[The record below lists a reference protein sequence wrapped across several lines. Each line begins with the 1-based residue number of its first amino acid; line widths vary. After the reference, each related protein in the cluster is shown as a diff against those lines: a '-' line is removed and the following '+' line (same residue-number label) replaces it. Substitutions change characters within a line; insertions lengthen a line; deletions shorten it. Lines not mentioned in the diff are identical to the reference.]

1 MTGRPGPGATHGGRR
16 LRRTI
21 TLSRLLL
28 QVLYIAIAL
37 LGALVGPPATT
48 LVLGFAV
55 GVAGAV
61 LFAVMHWSCREQ
73 EPAPRAVLTA
83 GATVAALVPFAEG
96 ISALGDAGAALS
108 LGILILSAVLGGH
121 WLATLD
127 LDPPAT
133 TTTQHGAGAG
143 AGGHPIA
150 TGVVEDPSLPELLRV
165 VPLDALFT
173 EWRATE
179 DELNAHQGGQRYAAA
194 VHIRGLLL
202 EEMRHRDPAGVQ
214 RWLSAGTRGRPE
226 HYIRGDHD
234 LTA

>member
-1 MTGRPGPGATHGGRR
+1 M
-16 LRRTI
+16 I
-21 TLSRLLL
+21 
-28 QVLYIAIAL
+28 
-37 LGALVGPPATT
+37 
-48 LVLGFAV
+48 
-55 GVAGAV
+55 
-61 LFAVMHWSCREQ
+61 HWSCREQ
-73 EPAPRAVLTA
+73 EPAPRAILTA
-83 GATVAALVPFAEG
+83 GTTVAALVPFAEG
-96 ISALGDAGAALS
+96 ISALGDAGTALS
-108 LGILILSAVLGGH
+108 LGLLILSTVLGGH

-133 TTTQHGAGAG
+133 TTTQYGAAD
-143 AGGHPIA
+143 HPIA

-179 DELNAHQGGQRYAAA
+179 NELDAHQGGQRYAAT
-194 VHIRGLLL
+194 VHTRGLLL

-214 RWLSAGTRGRPE
+214 RWLSSGARGHPE

>member
-1 MTGRPGPGATHGGRR
+1 VSRR
-16 LRRTI
+16 LPRAAVTSSR
-21 TLSRLLL
+21 RLL
-28 QVLYIAIAL
+28 QALYTGIAL
-37 LGALVGPPATT
+37 FGVLVAPPVTT
-48 LVLGFAV
+48 LAVGFAF

-61 LFAVMHWSCREQ
+61 LFAVIHWSCREQ
-73 EPAPRAVLTA
+73 EPAPRAILTA
-83 GATVAALVPFAEG
+83 GTTGAALVPFAEG
-96 ISALGDAGAALS
+96 ISALGDAGTALS
-108 LGILILSAVLGGH
+108 LGLLILSTVLGGH

-150 TGVVEDPSLPELLRV
+150 TGVAEDPSLPELLRV
-165 VPLDALFT
+165 LPLDALFT

-179 DELNAHQGGQRYAAA
+179 NELDAHQGGQRYAAT

-214 RWLSAGTRGRPE
+214 RWLSSGARGRPE
-226 HYIRGDHD
+226 HYIHGDHD